1 MPTNDALTLRNCI
14 AYVLDN
20 NEDLLE
26 SDITELKRINAQLL
40 TNSGQLLNSLLL
52 STQNALP
59 KCSLRYIIIP
69 PF

>member
-40 TNSGQLLNSLLL
+40 TTKENYYVS
-52 STQNALP
+52 
-59 KCSLRYIIIP
+59 
-69 PF
+69 